1 MRLTISEFKNTI
13 GHAKDKSSIK
23 AMDTY
28 LKEYLLSFGVM
39 PASTT
44 LDPEAKWISV
54 MMTPSEKKLFLS
66 KEDNMIK
73 LAPGDKR
80 IKEDGRD
87 FLKSR
92 FLTKK
97 QFIQLKRALSTGF
110 QAIGI
115 DCVIRL
121 HENEDDLP
129 SSILLVDTANG
140 VNNISKLDM
149 IQKTFPIDKNPKV
162 KGKKVKHE

>member
-1 MRLTISEFKNTI
+1 MRITISEFKNTI

-23 AMDTY
+23 QMDAF
-28 LKEYLLSFGVM
+28 LKDYLLSFGVM
-39 PASTT
+39 PATTT
-44 LDPEAKWISV
+44 LDAEAKWISI
-54 MMTPSEKKLFLS
+54 MMTSSEKKLFLS
-66 KEDNMIK
+66 KEDNIIK

-97 QFIQLKRALSTGF
+97 QFINLKRALATGF
-110 QAIGI
+110 QSIGI

-140 VNNISKLDM
+140 VNNIDKLDM
-149 IQKTFPIDKNPKV
+149 IQKTFPIDRNPKV
-162 KGKKVKHE
+162 NKQKVKHE